1 MTDWIV
7 FKSARTTLSIKLTI
21 IWFNFKFKLN
31 KKLNKEI
38 SEFSYRDKFDILNFF
53 YYCKK
58 IYIIP
63 PTT

>member
-7 FKSARTTLSIKLTI
+7 FKSARITLSIKLTI

-38 SEFSYRDKFDILNFF
+38 SEFSYRDKFDILKFF

-58 IYIIP
+58 IYTIP